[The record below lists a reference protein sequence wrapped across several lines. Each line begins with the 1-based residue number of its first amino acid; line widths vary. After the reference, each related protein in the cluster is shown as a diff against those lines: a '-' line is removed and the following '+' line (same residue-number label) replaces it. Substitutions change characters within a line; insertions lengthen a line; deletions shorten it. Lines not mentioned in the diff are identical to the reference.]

1 MRRAK
6 STALKPQTVVIS
18 IIICA
23 AVCLAGV
30 GYVWAKMEVLGL
42 SRDMKKLELRLE
54 DLKRDND
61 VLQRSYAGMCAHERL
76 VARVRELNL
85 GLAAPLP
92 SQIIR
97 MPSQVVPLAQR
108 TPESQIYAATNHD

>member
-1 MRRAK
+1 MRRPRA
-6 STALKPQTVVIS
+6 SELKPQTVITS

-30 GYVWAKMEVLGL
+30 GYVWAKTQIWGL

-54 DLKRDND
+54 ELKRDND
-61 VLQRSYAGMCAHERL
+61 VLQRTYAGMCAPSRL
-76 VARVRELNL
+76 DARVRELNL
-85 GLAAPLP
+85 GLAAPIP

-97 MPSQVVPLAQR
+97 LPSEAVPL
-108 TPESQIYAATNHD
+108 